1 MTNNVSP
8 GPMSNNVSP
17 GHMTDNVSPGPM
29 TNKVSPG
36 PMSNNVYSSSYLR
49 YSSGPKLTKIM
60 VCQYLSLY
68 FTGTMSLYKSF
79 MSGYYGNT
87 GSTGSQGDGN
97 TDSHGNSSV
106 TTSNSGGNQGNS
118 GGYHGNSCGY
128 QGNSGGYQGNS
139 AEFSLYNTTYSEA
152 MVRSVYALPLSA
164 ASFHSFPPTLLM
176 IAQHDLLQVNLATLL
191 PCSCTLCVAGIN
203 NSLSA
208 L

>member
-1 MTNNVSP
+1 MYGECIVGGIVRFTLNGAKVSP

-17 GHMTDNVSPGPM
+17 GPMSNKVSPGPMSNKVSPGPM
-29 TNKVSPG
+29 TNTVSPG

-79 MSGYYGNT
+79 MSGYYGDT
-87 GSTGSQGDGN
+87 GSTGSQGDFNTGN
-97 TDSHGNSSV
+97 HGNSSV
-106 TTSNSGGNQGNS
+106 TTS
-118 GGYHGNSCGY
+118 
-128 QGNSGGYQGNS
+128 NSGGYQGNS

-176 IAQHDLLQVNLATLL
+176 IAQHDLLQVNLSTFPPFHLVVV
-191 PCSCTLCVAGIN
+191 PYV
-203 NSLSA
+203 
-208 L
+208 